1 MTVISEQQYVDQVS
15 DHENVGNIAM
25 SSPPSSSPGDSDRED
40 AGNGTAPFESFT
52 YYTLVDSDNDMLSQF
67 NYWIQ
72 AILFKLVPCVL
83 LTTLT
88 VLLLTTM
95 RQANARRIK
104 LKSQGRRDESDRA
117 REHNRTTAMLVAVVG
132 LFQLTE
138 LPQGVLTLGSIFV
151 TDFYRDVYSPLG
163 DLLDI
168 MALLNNSITFILYCT
183 MSRQFRQTFVETI
196 CGGPRKGQRP
206 TEVPAG
212 ARCERGRSSS
222 EVPPQSSGTRL
233 TKSRE
238 SAP

>member
-1 MTVISEQQYVDQVS
+1 MYALQCIFIRQMSVVSERQF
-15 DHENVGNIAM
+15 NVTSM
-25 SSPPSSSPGDSDRED
+25 SSSPC
-40 AGNGTAPFESFT
+40 NGTSYDSGAPNVENDINVKNSTTCFKYF
-52 YYTLVDSDNDMLSQF
+52 TLVDSSNAVLSKF

-88 VLLLTTM
+88 VLLLTAM
-95 RQANARRIK
+95 REANARRAK

-117 REHNRTTAMLVAVVG
+117 RECNRTTAMLVAVVG

-151 TDFYRDVYSPLG
+151 ENFYHDVYSPLG

-183 MSRQFRQTFVETI
+183 MSRKFRQTFVETL
-196 CGGPRKGQRP
+196 CGRK
-206 TEVPAG
+206 E
-212 ARCERGRSSS
+212 
-222 EVPPQSSGTRL
+222 
-233 TKSRE
+233 
-238 SAP
+238 